1 MAKTD
6 RGRLRVIDVITQHV
20 EGVVH
25 AAAEVEAVEVLRE
38 VLPPAHIQQ
47 VAGELVKA
55 LELSSGG
62 DTGKGEMYNS
72 SCNRQL
78 PAQAGRKPLPTSPS
92 PKAVHSALGPL
103 KASSHGIPPFL
114 IHSCVQ
120 SFTKDQPPRASGDWG
135 QYFLFHL
142 CSYFSVPPNLEQ
154 GSIYIGA
161 YLQKTQQKCQSV
173 MRSAF
178 PKKTGSEA

>member
-1 MAKTD
+1 MTSKSIHDLPSLLHLDTISHNFPAYALHTSHT
-6 RGRLRVIDVITQHV
+6 RL
-20 EGVVH
+20 
-25 AAAEVEAVEVLRE
+25 
-38 VLPPAHIQQ
+38 
-47 VAGELVKA
+47 LVFPQTHQSHSHLKA
-55 LELSSGG
+55 F
-62 DTGKGEMYNS
+62 
-72 SCNRQL
+72 
-78 PAQAGRKPLPTSPS
+78 AWKPLPTSPS

-178 PKKTGSEA
+178 PKKTGSEAWQH